1 LNEGF
6 GKTLI
11 TLQPIIDE
19 LFDSIVADVSVKTEL
34 RQFVA
39 KLNMPVLAPGEIV
52 HRLFASL
59 HRVAEALVVKGRDE
73 LFNDVVN
80 GSVFRHR

>member
-1 LNEGF
+1 
-6 GKTLI
+6 
-11 TLQPIIDE
+11 
-19 LFDSIVADVSVKTEL
+19 
-34 RQFVA
+34 
-39 KLNMPVLAPGEIV
+39 MPVLAPGEIV